1 MQYEDGR
8 VRCGPGCHWSDLIK
22 VLNGYGK
29 SPRTMQSYCSFSVGG
44 TLAVNAHGITTDYC
58 FAESVLEFRLARVT
72 SKGVAKVTV
81 CRPGGGN
88 LSSDLFSLAL
98 GGYGLFGV
106 ITEVVMK
113 VEDNVQLELNTMHL
127 NVQPSDDVL
136 EDVQPSEFV
145 RIYDNCRNSKDIGE
159 NESSSLSLGKV
170 EMKLARL
177 NTVNL
182 QKASF
187 YVFRRSSPSATVSE
201 LPPEPRT
208 LSPASRLLYKWAMPL
223 LKDLRYAKEESSG
236 KALDWNQDD
245 GATRN
250 QLLFES
256 AVPLSRLYNPMVS
269 KDDTFVLQEFF
280 CPHAKFSQ
288 WIDAVKPIYHDIEK
302 QQKKHKHELILLNTT
317 IRYVE
322 RDDTTFLSYSRVPGG
337 VFAFVLYYRIN
348 RSEVA
353 ENRLGEFHN
362 RLAEVTVSMG
372 GSFYLPYRKCYS
384 PKLLNAAYPM
394 IEKFA
399 ENGSRLCF
407 FQLEVQAI
415 HSPSLYSGL
424 QNKVV

>member
-1 MQYEDGR
+1 
-8 VRCGPGCHWSDLIK
+8 
-22 VLNGYGK
+22 
-29 SPRTMQSYCSFSVGG
+29 
-44 TLAVNAHGITTDYC
+44 
-58 FAESVLEFRLARVT
+58 
-72 SKGVAKVTV
+72 
-81 CRPGGGN
+81 
-88 LSSDLFSLAL
+88 LAL

-127 NVQPSDDVL
+127 NVQPADDVL

-201 LPPEPRT
+201 LPPVPRT

-256 AVPLSRLYNPMVS
+256 AVPLSRLYNPLVS

-302 QQKKHKHELILLNTT
+302 QQKKHKHELILLNT
-317 IRYVE
+317 I
-322 RDDTTFLSYSRVPGG
+322 S
-337 VFAFVLYYRIN
+337 
-348 RSEVA
+348 
-353 ENRLGEFHN
+353 
-362 RLAEVTVSMG
+362 VTVECQA
-372 GSFYLPYRKCYS
+372 LCS
-384 PKLLNAAYPM
+384 P
-394 IEKFA
+394 
-399 ENGSRLCF
+399 
-407 FQLEVQAI
+407 
-415 HSPSLYSGL
+415 LY
-424 QNKVV
+424 